1 MKTKNKTMK
10 TKTSKLEKILL
21 SGKSVS
27 EKTVKFASGSSFRK
41 SISNLRKKGLNIP
54 TAVNGKYSIK
64 TKKK

>member
-1 MKTKNKTMK
+1 MKKAKVSR
-10 TKTSKLEKILL
+10 TSKLETILK
-21 SGKSVS
+21 SGKSVT

-54 TAVNGKYSIK
+54 KAVNGKYSLK

>member
-1 MKTKNKTMK
+1 MKAKVSR
-10 TKTSKLEKILL
+10 TSKLETILK
-21 SGKSVS
+21 SGKSVT

-54 TAVNGKYSIK
+54 KAVNGKYSLK